1 MFRNEMT
8 GFWIFSNNF
17 NGSYLEGAS
26 LSTERVEV
34 VPDWFSKR
42 REKKE
47 EFTMSAE
54 ENQKHERVE
63 LYRKHGLSEE
73 EIVQR
78 EKEKDLIFN

>member
-1 MFRNEMT
+1 MT

-17 NGSYLEGAS
+17 NESYLEGAAS
-26 LSTERVEV
+26 RSTGRVEV

-42 REKKE
+42 HEKKE

-54 ENQKHERVE
+54 ENQTHEQVE

-78 EKEKDLIFN
+78 EKEKNLIFN